1 MADAEDEDY
10 HFYGT
15 PLEDEEEGKASAYRR
30 PVKDPAQLRTLPIWK
45 QEATDE
51 QGRKRFHG
59 AFTGGYS
66 AGYYNTVGSAEGF
79 QPATFRSSRSARQAI
94 GQQSVE
100 DFLDE
105 DEREE
110 RNRTVLTVKDEYD
123 TFGTTAADAARTAA
137 QREAQQRPSLI
148 PGPVIE
154 ELVLPVANG
163 VGMRLLQKLGWRPG
177 RGVGTAAPSR
187 QAEEKGSKWG
197 SVAGVSLENT
207 PLYVLEPKEDLHGLG
222 YDPFAGAEE
231 FRQAAKRRKVA
242 AGLGPGGNG
251 GAAAEPGAS
260 GAASRDRVAGGAAA
274 QRRGRIAFGTG
285 ALEETDTYGYMEDYV
300 EDDYDGHH
308 QINPGVSGA
317 GRQRP
322 KGLTGAAVGALGNGG
337 GGNVSRNW
345 ERLALSFEVVSEG
358 ESDDERGGR
367 ALPGRRRAPLLLEAG
382 SKGALIPGFLP
393 SRSSSASGVVVP
405 DYFPPPEVPP
415 EFSGRHAFAPGL
427 RAGALR
433 LAFTALASGGG
444 PGSALHQPAAATVAA
459 TSAPHPPPPP
469 EVSPP
474 SDPGLRKEIDVLAAM
489 VARSGP
495 ALEQIARK
503 QAISA
508 VSAAAKAAAAGN
520 AAIGA
525 AAIGAGSEAVERGA
539 RTKYSFFV
547 TGNGLDYYLWRLHKI
562 QTALAAVHAG
572 PQPQVP
578 PGATGPAT
586 TQPEGF
592 SAATGSAGSGAQRA
606 AGGRPKHLTIEQRMA
621 MLGEQPLPATEAAAA
636 VAAGSASAAAAPP
649 PRRQVAEADRQHLQT
664 LLNSNFVRGEN
675 QYLSN
680 DSEGAPAG
688 LRLGGKQVAAA
699 AEAAAAFLSRFT
711 GGSSSE
717 TAVLQPD
724 GAGGL
729 QQQQQQKGS
738 KEEKGSKEGGVAASV
753 LQEPVRSAEDWRPE
767 PLLCRRFNV
776 PDPYKG
782 KPQPQQVS
790 RFRTDL
796 LALPETSN
804 LVISPTATTAPQV
817 PIFPCPS
824 QETVRAPIPPPPPQ
838 VQIVSVQ
845 EAATSAS
852 LMAAT
857 PPASAALRV
866 PLAPPV
872 PPSAH
877 DAHFPPPPPLT
888 TPRNE
893 LHGPS
898 NLPLPGPPPPP
909 RCPAPPVLPS
919 RQLPPQAAGQPMG
932 NRQLGGHSAADAA
945 SAFLSMFG
953 QNISDHT
960 GDGRGGND
968 GAPSLLPPPPSVI
981 LAPAAEPSGGFHAP
995 LPLPPPLP
1003 RPPLLAAPAPLQEL
1017 AVSQQPPQSSQE
1029 EDLVVVPLDKP
1040 LDLFAAI
1047 FEAESDEEEEQNEL
1061 EGAALQLAKQ
1071 PGGAGD
1077 QDDRSGPA
1085 TAAGKSDA
1093 ASGSSKSLA
1102 EALMRAQVSI
1112 KQEARESRQEL
1123 VQQEQLLLGGALAA
1137 PTGVA
1142 AREGTGGS
1150 VQAAGSILGP
1160 VDPEVQERIRAA
1172 LSLFQRHHSNKAPDK
1187 ERKRKEKDKEKQ
1199 KDKKDK
1205 KSKKRKGKDRD
1216 HNGARGSKKGR
1227 KEQRRS
1233 ERKTKTRK
1241 KEKDARKERRQRKS
1255 AKRRRSER
1263 EGDDD
1268 GGARWEEPRRRGR
1281 SKEVEED
1288 KSYGRKRMRDHNHS
1302 RSPSLTPGKDDKP
1315 HLSKQH
1321 VNNGVPA
1328 PAGGGLTATAA
1339 RGNGPAA
1346 GIAGESG
1353 NQGARIREMGG
1364 GLPCISEGDYSSE
1377 TGADSSSSSSS
1388 SEGDSDCSS
1397 GSR

>member
-30 PVKDPAQLRTLPIWK
+30 PVRDPAQLRTLPIWK

-79 QPATFRSSRSARQAI
+79 QPVSFKSSRSSRQAV

-137 QREAQQRPSLI
+137 QQEAQQRPSLI

-154 ELVLPVANG
+154 ELVVPVANG

-187 QAEEKGSKWG
+187 QAEVTGSKWG

-242 AGLGPGGNG
+242 EGLGPGGNG
-251 GAAAEPGAS
+251 GAAAEAGAS
-260 GAASRDRVAGGAAA
+260 GAAAKDRVAGGAAA

-285 ALEETDTYGYMEDYV
+285 ALEETDTFGYMEDYV
-300 EDDYDGHH
+300 EEDYDGHH
-308 QINPGVSGA
+308 QINAGGSGPG
-317 GRQRP
+317 RRPP
-322 KGLTGAAVGALGNGG
+322 KGLTGAAVGALGSGG
-337 GGNVSRNW
+337 GSVSRNW
-345 ERLALSFEVVSEG
+345 ERLALSYEVVSEG
-358 ESDDERGGR
+358 ESDDDRRGR
-367 ALPGRRRAPLLLEAG
+367 ALPGRRRAPLLLESG
-382 SKGALIPGFLP
+382 SKGAPPPLLQARGHGRAPDSLITGFLP

-415 EFSGRHAFAPGL
+415 EFSGRHVFTPGL

-433 LAFTALASGGG
+433 LAFTAPASGGG
-444 PGSALHQPAAATVAA
+444 AGAALHKPAAPTAAATGA
-459 TSAPHPPPPP
+459 PPPPP
-469 EVSPP
+469 EVPPP
-474 SDPGLRKEIDVLAAM
+474 SDPELRKEIDVLAAM

-495 ALEQIARK
+495 ALELIARK

-520 AAIGA
+520 AGS

-562 QTALAAVHAG
+562 QTALAAVHAE

-578 PGATGPAT
+578 PGVTGAAT
-586 TQPEGF
+586 TQPEG
-592 SAATGSAGSGAQRA
+592 SSTAIGPAGCGAQRA
-606 AGGRPKHLTIEQRMA
+606 ADGRSKHLTIEQRMT
-621 MLGEQPLPATEAAAA
+621 MLGEQPLPATETTVAA
-636 VAAGSASAAAAPP
+636 VAVGSASAAAAPP
-649 PRRQVAEADRQHLQT
+649 PRRQVAEADRQHLQA
-664 LLNSNFVRGEN
+664 LLSSNFVRGEE

-680 DSEGAPAG
+680 DSGSAPVG

-717 TAVLQPD
+717 TAVLLPD

-729 QQQQQQKGS
+729 QQQPQKSS
-738 KEEKGSKEGGVAASV
+738 KEGEGSQVGGVAASR
-753 LQEPVRSAEDWRPE
+753 LQGPIRSAEDWRPD
-767 PLLCRRFNV
+767 PLLCKRFNV

-804 LVISPTATTAPQV
+804 LAISSTATIAPQV
-817 PIFPCPS
+817 HNVPGPS
-824 QETVRAPIPPPPPQ
+824 QEAVRAPIPSPPSQ
-838 VQIVSVQ
+838 SQIVNVQ
-845 EAATSAS
+845 AAAKSES
-852 LMAAT
+852 LMTAT
-857 PPASAALRV
+857 LPASAALLV

-872 PPSAH
+872 PPGAQG
-877 DAHFPPPPPLT
+877 AHFLPPPPL
-888 TPRNE
+888 PPPWNE

-898 NLPLPGPPPPP
+898 NSPLPGPPPPP
-909 RCPAPPVLPS
+909 RWGPPLPMAPS
-919 RQLPPQAAGQPMG
+919 RQLPQAVGQPMG
-932 NRQLGGHSAADAA
+932 NRQLGGPSAADAA
-945 SAFLSMFG
+945 CAFLSMFG

-960 GDGRGGND
+960 GDSRGGTD
-968 GAPSLLPPPPSVI
+968 GALSPLPPPPLV
-981 LAPAAEPSGGFHAP
+981 LLPPVAEPSGGLHAP
-995 LPLPPPLP
+995 LSPPPSLFPPPPLAASA
-1003 RPPLLAAPAPLQEL
+1003 AAPVPGTPLQDA
-1017 AVSQQPPQSSQE
+1017 AVPQQPPRSSQE
-1029 EDLVVVPLDKP
+1029 EDLVVVPLEKP

-1047 FEAESDEEEEQNEL
+1047 FEAESDEEE
-1061 EGAALQLAKQ
+1061 
-1071 PGGAGD
+1071 
-1077 QDDRSGPA
+1077 
-1085 TAAGKSDA
+1085 
-1093 ASGSSKSLA
+1093 
-1102 EALMRAQVSI
+1102 
-1112 KQEARESRQEL
+1112 
-1123 VQQEQLLLGGALAA
+1123 
-1137 PTGVA
+1137 
-1142 AREGTGGS
+1142 
-1150 VQAAGSILGP
+1150 
-1160 VDPEVQERIRAA
+1160 
-1172 LSLFQRHHSNKAPDK
+1172 
-1187 ERKRKEKDKEKQ
+1187 
-1199 KDKKDK
+1199 
-1205 KSKKRKGKDRD
+1205 
-1216 HNGARGSKKGR
+1216 
-1227 KEQRRS
+1227 
-1233 ERKTKTRK
+1233 
-1241 KEKDARKERRQRKS
+1241 
-1255 AKRRRSER
+1255 
-1263 EGDDD
+1263 
-1268 GGARWEEPRRRGR
+1268 
-1281 SKEVEED
+1281 
-1288 KSYGRKRMRDHNHS
+1288 
-1302 RSPSLTPGKDDKP
+1302 
-1315 HLSKQH
+1315 
-1321 VNNGVPA
+1321 
-1328 PAGGGLTATAA
+1328 
-1339 RGNGPAA
+1339 
-1346 GIAGESG
+1346 
-1353 NQGARIREMGG
+1353 
-1364 GLPCISEGDYSSE
+1364 
-1377 TGADSSSSSSS
+1377 
-1388 SEGDSDCSS
+1388 
-1397 GSR
+1397 